1 MYLSEFQQ
9 STSEPITV
17 YLDILLFVNLI
28 INGVILF
35 ACTRLTGAKT
45 SFGRF
50 AMADTFISVYGLA
63 VCLPPISF
71 TLCTAIKS
79 LAAVIVSMI
88 AFKTKSFRSLL
99 KNTCIFLFCS
109 FCYVAVLMS
118 IQYLP
123 FCKNS
128 IYIQNSEIYFNISVP
143 TLLIAALF
151 LLLATTVASRISA
164 SRKPVN
170 AFCDCTVHVSQKQ
183 VNLRCF
189 RDSGNMLKDP
199 ITGDPVM
206 IAEKTILKEIIPH
219 VLKTRTRMIPYHT
232 ADGKT
237 GIMTAFRPDSVK
249 IDGEEKKILIAVSD
263 TRLGDEFNAI
273 IGTKI

>member
-1 MYLSEFQQ
+1 MYLSEFHQ
-9 STSEPITV
+9 SASEQITV
-17 YLDILLFVNLI
+17 YIDILLFVNLI

-35 ACTRLTGAKT
+35 VCAKLTGART

-50 AMADTFISVYGLA
+50 AAADVFISAYGLA
-63 VCLPPISF
+63 VCLPPIGF
-71 TLCTAIKS
+71 TLCTVIKS
-79 LAAVIVSMI
+79 LAAVVVSTI
-88 AFKTKSFRSLL
+88 AFKVRSLRSLL

-109 FCYVAVLMS
+109 FCYVAILMS
-118 IQYLP
+118 IQCLP
-123 FCKNS
+123 FCKSS

-151 LLLATTVASRISA
+151 LLLATTFACRISA
-164 SRKPVN
+164 SRKPVS
-170 AFCDCTVHVSQKQ
+170 AFCNCQVTVSQKLIE
-183 VNLRCF
+183 LRCF

-206 IAEKTILKEIIPH
+206 IAEKQIMDEILPD
-219 VLKTRTRMIPYHT
+219 VSSLKKRFIPYRT

-237 GIMTAFRPDSVK
+237 GIMTAFRPDGVK

-263 TRLGDEFNAI
+263 TKLGDEFNAI